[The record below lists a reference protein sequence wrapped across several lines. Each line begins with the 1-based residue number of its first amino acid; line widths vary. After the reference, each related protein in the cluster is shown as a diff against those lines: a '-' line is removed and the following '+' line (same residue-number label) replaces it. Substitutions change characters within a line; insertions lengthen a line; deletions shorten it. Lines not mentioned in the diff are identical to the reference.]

1 MVMTAGAKP
10 RAVEGLAALAG
21 EFDGFVVDQYGV
33 LHDGVRPYPGAI
45 AALARLAA
53 LGKAVVL
60 LTNSSKRAARNAER
74 MAALGFDRADIHAI
88 VSSGEVAWQGI
99 RSGSLGPS
107 FTAGRRI
114 FLIGYAGDDD
124 YELRPLDLTVVADP
138 AAADFLL
145 IAGSDL
151 PTVSLAD
158 YERLLRPAAAA
169 GIPALCINPDKLR
182 FTPAGLLP
190 APGVIAE
197 CYETLGGPVTYIGKP
212 HPAIYH
218 HAVAALPPA
227 ARTRILAVGDSAEHD
242 VRGGAAAG
250 LATAL
255 VLTGVQAGGPAD
267 SALPQ
272 PDFILPAFR
281 WD

>member
-1 MVMTAGAKP
+1 MVMAAGAKP
-10 RAVEGLAALAG
+10 RAVEGLAALVG

-33 LHDGVRPYPGAI
+33 LHDGTRPYPGAV

-53 LGKAVVL
+53 LAKPVVL
-60 LTNSSKRAARNAER
+60 LTNSSKRAARNAAR
-74 MAALGFDRADIHAI
+74 MAALGFDPATIHGI
-88 VSSGEVAWQGI
+88 VSSGEIAWQGI
-99 RSGSLGPS
+99 RSGSLGPP
-107 FTAGRRI
+107 FNAGRRV
-114 FLIGYAGDDD
+114 FLIGHAGDDD
-124 YELRPLDLTVVADP
+124 YELGPLDVTVVVDP

-145 IAGSDL
+145 IAGSDV
-151 PTVSLAD
+151 PAVSLAD
-158 YERLLRPAAAA
+158 YERLLQPAAAA

-182 FTPAGLLP
+182 FTPSGLLP

-197 CYETLGGPVTYIGKP
+197 CYEGLGGPVTYIGKP

-227 ARTRILAVGDSAEHD
+227 TRNRILAIGDSAEHD

-255 VLTGVQAGGPAD
+255 VLTGVQAGGAANA
-267 SALPQ
+267 ALPQ

-281 WD
+281 WE

>member
-1 MVMTAGAKP
+1 MTAGAKP

-33 LHDGVRPYPGAI
+33 LHDGMRPYPGAV
-45 AALARLAA
+45 AAIARLAA
-53 LGKAVVL
+53 LGKPVVL
-60 LTNSSKRAARNAER
+60 LTNSSRRARRNAER
-74 MAALGFDRADIHAI
+74 MAALGFDRAAIHAI

-99 RSGSLGPS
+99 RNGSLGPP
-107 FTAGRRI
+107 FTTGRRVC
-114 FLIGYAGDDD
+114 LIGYAGDDD
-124 YELRPLDLTVVADP
+124 YELGPLALAVVTDP

-145 IAGSDL
+145 IVGSEL
-151 PTVSLAD
+151 PAVSLDD

-169 GIPALCINPDKLR
+169 GIPALCVNPDKLR

-197 CYETLGGPVTYIGKP
+197 CYERLGGMVSYIGKP
-212 HPAIYH
+212 YPAIYH
-218 HAVAALPPA
+218 HAVAALPAA

-255 VLTGVQAGGPAD
+255 VLTGVNAGGPAD
-267 SALPQ
+267 PALPQ

-281 WD
+281 WE